1 MMRTYGLPMALELL
15 KVPMSSPDTEV
26 ASTLTR
32 DAVLSALSYFSRRQ
46 DELVE
51 RHNGRPG
58 KRSEEKLLLV
68 PEDRRKMLLTVSS

>member
-32 DAVLSALSYFSRRQ
+32 DAVLSALSHFSRRQ

-51 RHNGRPG
+51 RHTGRPG

-68 PEDRRKMLLTVSS
+68 PEDRRKMLLAVSS